1 MDDVEL
7 IEQVKNKN
15 KQAFRSLFNNHRDKV
30 ARTAY
35 LILKDQQHVED
46 IVQETFLQVYIK
58 INKLSDPTLFEGWLY
73 KITVNLCFQMLRKQ
87 KKIKASSLD
96 EYIDSGI
103 DLNISDCTPE
113 DIVIAKDAKVK
124 MLQSIYSLPTDY
136 TVVIIL
142 YYYNNFSVKE
152 IADIIKESESNVKT
166 RLFRARKML
175 EKSLVKDYVVVS
187 DNSKGGTLYECR

>member
-1 MDDVEL
+1 MDDIEL
-7 IEQVKNKN
+7 IKQVKNKN

-58 INKLSDPTLFEGWLY
+58 INKLSDPALFEGWLY
-73 KITVNLCFQMLRKQ
+73 KITINLCFQMLRKQ

-113 DIVIAKDAKVK
+113 DIVIAKDTKVK

-175 EKSLVKDYVVVS
+175 EKSLVKDYVVIS